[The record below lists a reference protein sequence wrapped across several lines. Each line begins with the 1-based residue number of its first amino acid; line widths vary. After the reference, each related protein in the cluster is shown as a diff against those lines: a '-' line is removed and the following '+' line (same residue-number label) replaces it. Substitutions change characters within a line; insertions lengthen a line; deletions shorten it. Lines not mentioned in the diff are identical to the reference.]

1 MIQSMTGYA
10 ERSFESKRLR
20 VRISLKSLNHRF
32 FDWSYKGLPLGRL
45 ESRLRSACQ
54 QKVQRGK
61 VEVSLEL
68 DFSDASFWD
77 LTVNEPLLQ
86 KILAALTKAA
96 RRNRDVHFSVDN
108 ILRIPQVV
116 ELRRKD
122 LSKADAAFLSRA
134 FSRTLEDLVR
144 ERSRE
149 GRSIVAQLR
158 THVRRIDVALVRL
171 VKLLRRQTGLFQS
184 RLKVKL
190 KDLDEAASL
199 SEGRLVE
206 EAAFQAQRYDITEE
220 ISRLRSHMDSVRT
233 ILEPS
238 RKEPVGKIL
247 DFLAQELYR
256 EANTINS
263 KSQDLAIS
271 RESLLV
277 KAEVESIRQQVQNL
291 E

>member
-10 ERSFESKRLR
+10 ERSFDSRRLR
-20 VRISLKSLNHRF
+20 ARFSLKSLNHRF
-32 FDWSYKGLPLGRL
+32 FDWSYKGVPLGRL
-45 ESRLRSACQ
+45 ESRLRSLCQ

-61 VEVSLEL
+61 VEAWLEV
-68 DFSDASFWD
+68 DFADASLWD
-77 LTVNEPLLQ
+77 LAINEPLLH
-86 KILAALTKAA
+86 KILAALNRAS
-96 RRNRDVHFSVDN
+96 RRDGDVRFSVDN

-122 LSKADAAFLSRA
+122 FTREDAAFIARGFGA
-134 FSRTLEDLVR
+134 TLDDLVR
-144 ERSRE
+144 ERVRE
-149 GRSIVAQLR
+149 GKAIAVQLR
-158 THVRRIDVALVRL
+158 THVRRIDAATAELAR
-171 VKLLRRQTGLFQS
+171 LLRKQAGVFQD

-190 KDLDEAASL
+190 KDFDEGSAL
-199 SEGRLVE
+199 NEGRLVE
-206 EAAFQAQRYDITEE
+206 EAAYQAQRYDITEE
-220 ISRLRSHMDSVRT
+220 IARLRSHMDSVRA
-233 ILEPS
+233 LLDPS
-238 RKEPVGKIL
+238 RGEPVGKML

-271 RESLLV
+271 KASLLV

>member
-233 ILEPS
+233 LLEPS